1 MLWKNSLSPL
11 QFKKSAKAT
20 DAQYVFVGWRMC
32 RRGFFLTWISLLT
45 VLDSMASELCWH
57 NKGTVH
63 RGCSDQGEGQKE
75 EKREQE
81 LLSLTV
87 LSKPV
92 CCGIVVWV
100 WVSGWTGLNPSDLT
114 LIKFKT
120 YNQQSGDY
128 SSFSLWGILGQSL
141 KQLNLH
147 LHAVFALNLELCLAF
162 LQNTVRLVL
171 IYVYIYIFLNVRKI
185 VY

>member
-1 MLWKNSLSPL
+1 M
-11 QFKKSAKAT
+11 
-20 DAQYVFVGWRMC
+20 
-32 RRGFFLTWISLLT
+32 
-45 VLDSMASELCWH
+45 
-57 NKGTVH
+57 
-63 RGCSDQGEGQKE
+63 
-75 EKREQE
+75 
-81 LLSLTV
+81 
-87 LSKPV
+87 
-92 CCGIVVWV
+92 
-100 WVSGWTGLNPSDLT
+100 SGWTGLNPSDLT